1 MTEEITII
9 GGGLT
14 GLSLAVGLRAKGI
27 PVTLHEAGQY
37 PRHRVCGEFISG
49 VSEKTLSHLAIS
61 DTLADAARHST
72 VLWFRGNS
80 LLRENRLPTPAL
92 SISRH
97 LLDDRLR
104 KLATAKGATIL
115 TGSRQKITPDTPGTV
130 WAAGRKPISG
140 TWIGLK
146 AHIRGIQNTS
156 HLEMHSGPI
165 GYLGI
170 TPVENGWKNICGLFR
185 IDRSITARHADLL
198 PAYLQEN
205 GNTQLARRLATAE
218 WKEGSFTAV
227 AGFGLGLQKNTPG
240 TLTLGDSH
248 AIIPPFTG
256 NGMTMAFQSAE
267 IALHHLT
274 HYAKG
279 EANWQTACCNIITAH
294 HKTFRKRLTTA
305 KILHPLLF
313 KNAALPLLKHAP
325 ISPILNLIR

>member
-14 GLSLAVGLRAKGI
+14 GLSLAVGLRANGI

-37 PRHRVCGEFISG
+37 PRHLVCGEFISG
-49 VSEKTLSHLAIS
+49 VSEETLNYLAIS
-61 DTLADAARHST
+61 STLADAARHST
-72 VLWFRGNS
+72 VSWFRGNS

-97 LLDDRLR
+97 LLDNRLR
-104 KLATAKGATIL
+104 HLAAEEGATIL
-115 TGSRQKITPDTPGTV
+115 TGSRQKITPNTPGSV
-130 WAAGRKPISG
+130 WAAGRKPVNG

-146 AHIRGIQNTS
+146 AHLRGVETTS

-170 TPVENGWKNICGLFR
+170 TPVEDGWHNVCGLFR

-198 PAYLQEN
+198 PAYVREN
-205 GNTQLARRLATAE
+205 GNTRLADLLASAE
-218 WKEGSFTAV
+218 WKEDSFTAV
-227 AGFGLGLQKNTPG
+227 AGFGLGLQEPTPG
-240 TLTLGDSH
+240 VLSLGDSH

-267 IALHHLT
+267 IALPVLT
-274 HYAKG
+274 RFAEG
-279 EANWQTACCNIITAH
+279 DFDWQTACSTITTAH
-294 HKTFRKRLTTA
+294 RKTFRKRLTAA
-305 KILHPLLF
+305 KLLHPLLF
-313 KNAALPLLKHAP
+313 ENAALPLLKHAP
-325 ISPILNLIR
+325 LSPILNLIR

>member
-14 GLSLAVGLRAKGI
+14 GLSLAVGLRANGI

-49 VSEKTLSHLAIS
+49 VTPETLDHLGIAS
-61 DTLADAARHST
+61 TLADAARHST
-72 VLWFRGNS
+72 VSWFRGNS

-104 KLATAKGATIL
+104 TLATAQGATII
-115 TGSRQKITPDTPGTV
+115 TGSRKKITPDTPGTV
-130 WAAGRKPISG
+130 WAAGRKPVKG

-146 AHIRGIQNTS
+146 AHIRGFDTTS
-156 HLEMHSGPI
+156 HLEMHSGPS

-170 TPVENGWKNICGLFR
+170 TPVEDGWNNVCGLFR
-185 IDRSITARHADLL
+185 TDRSINARHADLL
-198 PAYLQEN
+198 TAYLRKN
-205 GNTQLARRLATAE
+205 KNTALADRLTSAE
-218 WKEGSFTAV
+218 WREDSFTAV
-227 AGFGLGLQKNTPG
+227 AGFGLGLQKPSPG

-256 NGMTMAFQSAE
+256 NGMSMAFQSAE
-267 IALHHLT
+267 IALPLLT
-274 HYAKG
+274 LYAEGKTD
-279 EANWQTACCNIITAH
+279 WQAACTAIAASH

-305 KILHPLLF
+305 KFLHPLLF
-313 KNAALPLLKHAP
+313 KSASLPLLKHAP
-325 ISPILNLIR
+325 LTPILNLIR

>member
-14 GLSLAVGLRAKGI
+14 GLSLAIGLRTKGV

-49 VSEKTLSHLAIS
+49 VSQETLNRLAIS
-61 DTLADAARHST
+61 PALADAARHST
-72 VLWFRGNS
+72 VSWFRGNS

-97 LLDDRLR
+97 LLDSRLHNMA
-104 KLATAKGATIL
+104 KAKGANIL
-115 TGSRQKITPDTPGTV
+115 TSSRQKISPHTPGTI
-130 WAAGRKPISG
+130 WAAGRKPING

-146 AHIRGIQNTS
+146 AHLRGFQTTS
-156 HLEMHSGPI
+156 HLEMHSGPT

-170 TPVENGWKNICGLFR
+170 TPVENGWYNACGLFR

-198 PAYLQEN
+198 PAYLQKN
-205 GNTQLARRLATAE
+205 GNTRLADLLATAE
-218 WKEGSFTAV
+218 WKVGSFTAV
-227 AGFGLGLQKNTPG
+227 AGFGLGLQETPPG
-240 TLTLGDSH
+240 ILTLGDSH

-267 IALHHLT
+267 IALPIL
-274 HYAKG
+274 ARFAEGKLD
-279 EANWQTACCNIITAH
+279 WQTTCSSISAIH
-294 HKTFRKRLTTA
+294 RKTFQKRLTAA
-305 KILHPLLF
+305 KFLHPLLF
-313 KNAALPLLKHAP
+313 KNASLPLLKHAP
-325 ISPILNLIR
+325 LTPILNLIR